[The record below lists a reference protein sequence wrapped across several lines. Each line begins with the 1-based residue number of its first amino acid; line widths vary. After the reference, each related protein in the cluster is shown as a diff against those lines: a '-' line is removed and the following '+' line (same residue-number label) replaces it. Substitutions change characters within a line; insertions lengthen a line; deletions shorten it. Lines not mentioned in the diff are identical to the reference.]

1 MKRSMLLAA
10 TILAGPTGPA
20 LAIGNTL
27 TMTGSA
33 YDTATPR
40 FGTASLNG
48 GYGQW
53 TNTASSGN
61 TFTWEAWVKLNA
73 APGAPVVAIGSGSA
87 GYLGA
92 NAAGQA
98 VCNVANGNT
107 TITGPAIADGKW
119 HLLDLV
125 GSASGIACYVDGAS
139 AGTSTNVESVPAS
152 AAMGVGTMGGY
163 AGANVWAGG
172 AWTGE
177 IDEASVWNTAH
188 VTGAF
193 TPPSGPYTGTETG
206 LVALW
211 HFNGTGV
218 DGAADLVIPPT
229 SAAILYSP
237 FNWSAEPFT
246 ASTINAGA
254 TFRTL
259 FTGSTCALNFD
270 TSDAAAPASEI
281 YWRVDGYEAGTPWTR
296 ATPAANIACTPSGD
310 LAAAPWHLLE
320 VAVKSTSETINRW
333 NNASAGTVV
342 RLAGLTLAP
351 GSAVQA
357 PAAAPWT
364 VVVFGDSIAEGVR
377 SVNQTAT
384 NDTDR
389 NDATLGWAYG
399 LGREMG
405 AEIGVVGFGAQGL
418 ATAGSGGVPPL
429 SQSWNLLANGVARP
443 VATGPVP
450 NLIVIESG
458 TDDGGTVVTSAALSV
473 LNGLIAAYPNTPIA
487 VLVPFNGSHAAELQA
502 AALQCSRPGQVHL
515 VPTAGLLNPAD
526 GIDTLGLH
534 PLGPNDE
541 GFVAPRLAAMLMP
554 ILVGG
559 ASGLSP
565 TALAGIP

>member
-1 MKRSMLLAA
+1 MTRSMLLAV
-10 TILAGPTGPA
+10 TILAVPAAPA
-20 LAIGNTL
+20 LAIGNSL
-27 TMTGSA
+27 AMTSGA
-33 YDTATPR
+33 YDTATPH
-40 FGTASLNG
+40 FGTASLSG

-53 TNTASSGN
+53 TNATSSGS

-73 APGAPVVAIGSGSA
+73 APGSAIVAIGSGSA

-125 GSASGIACYVDGAS
+125 GTASGIACYVDGAS
-139 AGTSTNVESVPAS
+139 AGTSPNAETVPAS
-152 AAMGVGTMGGY
+152 AVMGVGTMGGY
-163 AGANVWAGG
+163 AGMNVWAGNG
-172 AWTGE
+172 WTGE
-177 IDEASVWNTAH
+177 LDEASVWNTAR
-188 VTGAF
+188 VGGAF
-193 TPPSGPYTGTETG
+193 TPPANPYQGTESG

-218 DGAADLVIPPT
+218 DGAADLVVPPS

-296 ATPAANIACTPSGD
+296 ATPAANIPCTPSSD
-310 LAAAPWHLLE
+310 LAAAPWHMLE

-351 GSAVQA
+351 NSSVQA
-357 PAAAPWT
+357 PAAAPWSI
-364 VVVFGDSIAEGVR
+364 VVFGDSITEGVR

-389 NDATLGWAYG
+389 NDATLGWAFG

-418 ATAGSGGVPPL
+418 ATPGSGGVPPL
-429 SQSWNLLANGVARP
+429 SQSWNLLANGVPRP
-443 VATGPVP
+443 AATAAP

-458 TDDGGTVVTSAALSV
+458 TDDGSTVVTSAAVSM
-473 LNGLIAAYPNTPIA
+473 LNGLVASYPNTPIA
-487 VLVPFNGSHAAELQA
+487 VLSPFNGSHAAELQA
-502 AALQCSRPGQVHL
+502 AALQCNRPGQVHL
-515 VPTAGLLNPAD
+515 VATTGLLNPAD
-526 GIDTLGLH
+526 GIDSLGLH

-541 GFVAPRLAAMLMP
+541 GLVAPRLGAILMP

-559 ASGLSP
+559 ASGLP
-565 TALAGIP
+565 ATALAGIP

>member
-1 MKRSMLLAA
+1 MTRSMLLAV
-10 TILAGPTGPA
+10 TILAAPAGPA
-20 LAIGNTL
+20 LAIGNSL
-27 TMTGSA
+27 TMTGGV
-33 YDTATPR
+33 YDTLTPH
-40 FGTASLNG
+40 FGAGSLAG

-53 TNTASSGN
+53 TNTASSGS

-73 APGAPVVAIGSGSA
+73 APGAAIVAIGSGTA

-98 VCNVANGNT
+98 VCNVASGNT
-107 TITGPAIADGKW
+107 TITGPSITDGKW

-125 GSASGIACYVDGAS
+125 GTASGIACYVDGAS
-139 AGTSTNVESVPAS
+139 AGTSVNVESVPAS

-163 AGANVWAGG
+163 AGSNVFTGG
-172 AWTGE
+172 AWIGE

-193 TPPSGPYTGTETG
+193 APPTNSYQGTESG

-218 DGAADLVIPPT
+218 DNAADLVVPPT
-229 SAAILYSP
+229 SSAILYSP

-270 TSDAAAPASEI
+270 TSDAAPPASEI

-296 ATPAANIACTPSGD
+296 TTPAANIPCTPSAD

-320 VAVKSTSETINRW
+320 VVVKSSSETINRW
-333 NNASAGTVV
+333 NNGAAGTVV
-342 RLAGLTLAP
+342 RLAGLTFAP
-351 GSAVQA
+351 NSTVQA

-377 SVNQTAT
+377 TVNQTAT

-405 AEIGVVGFGAQGL
+405 AEVGVVGFGSQGL

-443 VATGPVP
+443 TGAAAP
-450 NLIVIESG
+450 NLIVVESG
-458 TDDGGTVVTSAALSV
+458 TDDGSTVVTSAALTL
-473 LNGLIAAYPNTPIA
+473 LNGLLASYPNTPIA
-487 VLVPFNGSHAAELQA
+487 VLAPFNGTHASELQA
-502 AALQCSRPGQVHL
+502 AALQCNRPGQVHF
-515 VPTAGLLNPAD
+515 VSTAGLLNPAD
-526 GIDTLGLH
+526 GIDSLGLH

-541 GFVAPRLAAMLMP
+541 GFVAPRLAAILMP

-559 ASGLSP
+559 ANGLPSA
-565 TALAGIP
+565 TLAGIP